1 MYNFSE
7 SNLNIWK
14 TIFTTGVQGSGIK
27 MFKTAFTT
35 SDKAVQTKSRKLQ
48 LQFVHCFGHE

>member
-1 MYNFSE
+1 MYNFYE

-14 TIFTTGVQGSGIK
+14 TIFTAGVQGSGIK

-35 SDKAVQTKSRKLQ
+35 SDKAMQIKSRKLQ
-48 LQFVHCFGHE
+48 LPFVHCFGHE